1 MSMLTNLARFTIIIF
16 SLSLCITNLSL
27 AASKED
33 KPKRHTV
40 RISGSQTQA
49 KISPRTLSLAPNTN
63 NLIIFRNTTSQDQ
76 ALNIKLIPSNNLK
89 VKKNGFIESKGDRYV
104 VDDKGEA
111 SLTIKPAT
119 AIKIKMKLEG

>member
-1 MSMLTNLARFTIIIF
+1 MLTNLARFTIIIF